1 MRWTS
6 WVAAS
11 VLAGLSLVVCA
22 PAGAIVGAGADG
34 AHPSRNKPCGIA
46 VISLQN
52 VWAGADTW
60 AAERQGSGDG
70 LVFVM
75 RPVLGQ
81 NDPVSV
87 AVLALAKQDAKDEA
101 DAVTQYQAEGL
112 PDTLRQVTS
121 LGNDLRRALPA
132 KHHKYVAS
140 RIAKIRSLY
149 KEYWDGLFAPAYL
162 AAFQA
167 LAVGD
172 IAGWSAQTAGL
183 TSKQS
188 EATSMFWKL
197 SKRMPYLC

>member
-46 VISLQN
+46 VSRLVN
-52 VWAGADTW
+52 VWAGVDTW
-60 AAERQGSGDG
+60 AVERQGSGDG
-70 LVFVM
+70 LVFIM

-81 NDPVSV
+81 NNAAEV
-87 AVLALAKQDAKDEA
+87 AVLALAKQYAKEEA
-101 DAVTQYQAEGL
+101 DAVIQYQAEGV
-112 PDTLRQVTS
+112 PETLRQITS
-121 LGNDLRRALPA
+121 LGNDPRRALPA

>member
-11 VLAGLSLVVCA
+11 ALAGLFWVVCA

-46 VISLQN
+46 VTSLVN
-52 VWAGADTW
+52 VWAGADVW
-60 AAERQGSGDG
+60 AAGRQGSGDAMVLG
-70 LVFVM
+70 MKPL
-75 RPVLGQ
+75 LGQ
-81 NDPVSV
+81 NNAAEV
-87 AVLALAKQDAKDEA
+87 AALALWKQQAKDEV

-112 PDTLRQVTS
+112 PDTLRQITS

-162 AAFQA
+162 AGFQA

-183 TSKQS
+183 TSKLS

-197 SKRMPYLC
+197 EKRMPYLC